1 MLEEGW
7 YLMSV
12 GDLEAELAH
21 RRDPRKPPG
30 PTTLRL
36 SRPEALAFR
45 AAGNI
50 PDTHGRSLRL
60 VLRVDEEPLAS
71 KRLRFE
77 PDFHEAPTWRREGS
91 KPVNVVP
98 LRDETAAETRSAEV
112 AWWEQPDVARLEQE
126 WRATGSVAGLVIP
139 AAYRSF
145 VLKTIAA
152 LHSAGIDVDVE
163 SVVGSLSR
171 WLRPEQVDEI
181 SSALFEANAK
191 EPPAH

>member
-1 MLEEGW
+1 
-7 YLMSV
+7 MSV
-12 GDLEAELAH
+12 ADLEAELAH

-30 PTTLRL
+30 RTTLRL

-50 PDTHGRSLRL
+50 PDTHGRTLRL
-60 VLRVDEEPLAS
+60 VLRVDEEALAS

-77 PDFHEAPTWRREGS
+77 PDFHDAPAWRREGS

-98 LRDETAAETRSAEV
+98 LRDEAAIERRSAEM
-112 AWWEQPDVARLEQE
+112 AWWEQPDVAQLERE
-126 WRATGSVAGLVIP
+126 WLATGRVEGLVIP

-152 LHSAGIDVDVE
+152 LNSAGLDVDVE
-163 SVVGSLSR
+163 TVVGSLSR
-171 WLRPEQVDEI
+171 WLRSEQVDEI
-181 SSALFEANAK
+181 RFALLEANAK
-191 EPPAH
+191 EPPD